1 MPNKIFNIIKLAL
14 GAIFALAFLFVFSPS
29 AQATVYNVTPTS
41 ACSLN
46 DAIIAAGNPAGY
58 GSCPAG
64 GPSNT
69 INVGAGEYFI
79 IGSLPD
85 INYDGDLSIVGEN
98 PTTTILDGNASNAG
112 LRIDPPSDNNNYSIS
127 NLTFRNFVALVS
139 GPSDYR
145 TALASYRGNMNVN
158 NIIVRNNQCSN
169 PNIPVCVLFGNR
181 GNADTIFNLTNSSF
195 YYNFGAF
202 LFAQGTFSAVNNGD
216 ITLNMI
222 NNTLSN
228 NNAAAFN
235 ITNISPGATV
245 VANVINNTIA
255 NNSGVG
261 FDGIMV
267 VNINDPSVTTYP
279 VTVNLKNN
287 IFYANNVDVGG
298 GTCPTTLK
306 PGDTITSQ
314 GGNLSSDSSCLP
326 YFIGSDKSNIDPLLN
341 VLTLDNGT
349 YVRPLAANSAAIGSA
364 ISSGSPSTDQR
375 GVTRPQGGAYD
386 SGSYEYNGPG
396 VPSGGTPYPPA
407 GYLVGTGR
415 DLRWILI
422 ASAFLIASGSI
433 FAYKSF
439 HQSRQ
444 TKKTHQ
450 KS

>member
-1 MPNKIFNIIKLAL
+1 LPNKIFNIIKLAL
-14 GAIFALAFLFVFSPS
+14 GAFFALIFLFVFSPS

-58 GSCPAG
+58 SSCPAG
-64 GPSNT
+64 GASNT

-85 INYDGDLSIVGEN
+85 IDYDGDLSIVGEN

-112 LRIDPPSDNNNYSIS
+112 LRFDPPSDNNNYSIS

-145 TALASYRGNMNVN
+145 TALASYKGNMNVN

-169 PNIPVCVLFGNR
+169 PNIPICLLFGNT
-181 GNADTIFNLTNSSF
+181 GNGDTVFNLTNSSF

-202 LFAQGTFSAVNNGD
+202 LVAVGTLSPGNSGD
-216 ITLNMI
+216 VTLNMI
-222 NNTLSN
+222 NNTISN
-228 NNAAAFN
+228 NNSAV
-235 ITNISPGATV
+235 IDVTNVSSGSTV
-245 VANVINNTIA
+245 VANLINNTIA
-255 NNSGVG
+255 NNSVIG
-261 FDGIMV
+261 FPGILV
-267 VNINDPSVTTYP
+267 LNVNDETITTYP
-279 VTVNLKNN
+279 VTLNLKNN

-298 GTCPTTLK
+298 GTCPITLM

-314 GGNLSSDSSCLP
+314 GGNLSSDSSCLA

-396 VPSGGTPYPPA
+396 VPSGVTPYPPA

-422 ASAFLIASGSI
+422 ASAFLIASGSV

-439 HQSRQ
+439 HHSRQ
-444 TKKTHQ
+444 NKKTHQ
-450 KS
+450 NS